1 MALKRQSRRATR
13 GTTEHSSQYKQG
25 STHYPA
31 NPLSLGIYLIWAG
44 RDLATAQPSERW
56 ALLGPTNLLVFLYL
70 VEKTSRALPYPPCR
84 AG

>member
-25 STHYPA
+25 STHHPA
-31 NPLSLGIYLIWAG
+31 NPLSLSRHLSHLGWQGLGYCPAIG
-44 RDLATAQPSERW
+44 KV
-56 ALLGPTNLLVFLYL
+56 GPTNLQVFLHL